1 MFDLLVKAVNGN
13 VVRYPYFLADMRA
26 EHPNTS
32 FPEAPPVEML
42 ASYNVYP
49 VERSEHPSYDPE
61 AHRPVEGQ
69 PEFAGGKWKQK
80 WNLRAANAEEVQQA
94 AAAKEAA
101 RAEQVRNS
109 LRNELAGTQP
119 PQSVPG
125 LVARI
130 EKLEKILGIQPV

>member
-1 MFDLLVKAVNGN
+1 MFDLLVKVVNGN

-49 VERSEHPSYDPE
+49 VERSEHPNYDPE

-69 PEFAGGKWKQK
+69 PEFVGGQWKQK
-80 WNLRAANAEEVQQA
+80 WNLRAATADEVADAVANKA
-94 AAAKEAA
+94 AAA
-101 RAEQVRNS
+101 AEQRRAA
-109 LRNELAGTQP
+109 LRAELAGTTP

-125 LVARI
+125 LVDRI
-130 EKLEKILGIQPV
+130 EKIEKILGIQPV